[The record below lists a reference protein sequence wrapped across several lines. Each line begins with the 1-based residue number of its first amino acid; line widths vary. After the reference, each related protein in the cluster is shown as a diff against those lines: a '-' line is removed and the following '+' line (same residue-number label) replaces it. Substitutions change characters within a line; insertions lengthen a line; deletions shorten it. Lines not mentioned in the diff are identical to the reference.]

1 MLETDTT
8 QRSLNVTDS
17 NVPEKIRVM
26 LVDDTRILLWDAI
39 SFLQQNPE
47 IEIVGPICDT
57 KNAVVQAQS
66 CTPDVVL
73 LDVSLKGANGLDTIA
88 DLHAFCPTVSV
99 IVLDLLTMESVRRA
113 AAAIGA
119 AAVVIKPFAKTRL
132 LPAIRAA
139 VQGAPRKESSYAL

>member
-17 NVPEKIRVM
+17 NVPGKIRVM
-26 LVDDTRILLWDAI
+26 LVDDTRVLLWDAI
-39 SFLQQNPE
+39 SFLEHNPE

-57 KNAVVQAQS
+57 KNAVAQAQS

-73 LDVSLKGANGLDTIA
+73 LDVSLKGANGLGIIA
-88 DLHAFCPTVSV
+88 DLHAFSQTLTV

-113 AAAIGA
+113 ASQIGA
-119 AAVVIKPFAKTRL
+119 AAVVIKPFAKTHL
-132 LPAIRAA
+132 VPAIRAA
-139 VQGAPRKESSYAL
+139 AQGAPHQSSSYSL